1 MTEIQI
7 KIGVLIQKRGRLLL
21 IKERHEQDGK
31 YRWNI
36 IKGTF
41 EPEADKDVIGAA
53 QREAEEEAGACVEIT
68 HLLNIF
74 FLKRKN
80 KLTIQLNFIASLAKE
95 TLAIAKAEEQKQRA
109 EDISEIRFFSKEKL
123 RGLKKEEF
131 INTRAYLA
139 VQDWIK
145 GKKYSLDLLQILFE

>member
-1 MTEIQI
+1 MEIQI
-7 KIGVLIQKRGRLLL
+7 KIGVLIRKRNCLLL
-21 IKERHEQDGK
+21 IKERHEQEGK

-41 EPEADKDVIGAA
+41 EPETDKDVIKAA
-53 QREAEEEAGACVEIT
+53 RREAEEEAGASIKIT
-68 HLLNIF
+68 NFLNIF

-80 KLTIQLNFIASLAKE
+80 KLTIQINFVASLIKE
-95 TLAIAKAEEQKQRA
+95 TLIIAEMEEQKQRA
-109 EDISEIRFFSKEKL
+109 EDISEMRFFSKKELK
-123 RGLKKEEF
+123 GLKKEEF

-139 VQDWIK
+139 VQDWLK